1 MANRLDRMQQRR
13 RPIGF
18 VLGVFYKFFDDQGG
32 YLAALITYYGFIA
45 LFPLLLLLTT
55 VTGIILDDHPEWQEQ
70 LVDSALSQFPV
81 IGEQLDQPREL
92 SGGPV
97 AITIGV
103 VGAIYGALGV
113 GVAVQNASNVAWAI
127 PRNERPDP
135 ILVRI
140 RSVRLLLTVGLGLI
154 GIAVISNIGSA
165 LVEYGMWRTIGVT
178 VLTLLLDFGIFIM
191 AFRISVARDITT
203 REVVVGAAV
212 ASVGWQALQ
221 QFGYLFVTRV
231 VQGSSTTNGV
241 FALVLG
247 LLAFIYLASLLM
259 VFSIEINTVWVKRLY
274 PRSLLTPF
282 TDNVELTEGD
292 RRVYTH
298 AAEAQRHKGFQQ
310 VDVSFERTDEDAVGE
325 ERKDDPE

>member
-18 VLGVFYKFFDDQGG
+18 TLGVFYKFFDDQGG

-103 VGAIYGALGV
+103 IGAIYGALGV
-113 GVAVQNASNVAWAI
+113 GVAVQNASNVAWAV

-178 VLTLLLDFGIFIM
+178 VLTLLLDFGVFIL
-191 AFRISVARDITT
+191 AFRISVAHPIGTRD
-203 REVVVGAAV
+203 VVVGAAV
-212 ASVGWQALQ
+212 AAVGWQALQ
-221 QFGYLFVTRV
+221 QFGYLFTTRV
-231 VQGSSTTNGV
+231 IQGSSTTNGV

-247 LLAFIYLASLLM
+247 LLAFIYPVCLAHG
-259 VFSIEINTVWVKRLY
+259 VQHR
-274 PRSLLTPF
+274 
-282 TDNVELTEGD
+282 DQH
-292 RRVYTH
+292 RVGEAPVSAI
-298 AAEAQRHKGFQQ
+298 AA
-310 VDVSFERTDEDAVGE
+310 DAVHRQCRADRGGPPRLHPCRRSAAAQGIPAGRRE
-325 ERKDDPE
+325 LRAVGGGRGRSAEKR

>member
-13 RPIGF
+13 RPVGF
-18 VLGVFYKFFDDQGG
+18 TLAVFYKFFDDQGG

-55 VTGIILDDHPEWQEQ
+55 VTGIVLDDHPDLQEQ

-81 IGEQLDQPREL
+81 IGDQLDQPREL
-92 SGGPV
+92 SGGPL

-113 GVAVQNASNVAWAI
+113 GVAVQNASNVAWAV

-165 LVEYGMWRTIGVT
+165 LGEFGMWRTIGVT
-178 VLTLLLDFGIFIM
+178 VATLLLDFGIFIL
-191 AFRISVARDITT
+191 AFRISVASPVTT
-203 REVVVGAAV
+203 RDVVAGAAV
-212 ASVGWQALQ
+212 AAIGWGALQ
-221 QFGYLFVTRV
+221 QFGYLFVTRII
-231 VQGSSTTNGV
+231 QGSSTSNGV

-247 LLAFIYLASLLM
+247 LLAFIYLSSFLV
-259 VFSIEINTVWVKRLY
+259 VFSIEINTVRVKRLY
-274 PRSLLTPF
+274 PRSLMTPF

-310 VDVSFERTDEDAVGE
+310 VDVSFDESREREEDSE
-325 ERKDDPE
+325 KNDDSS